1 MYLGYVFRISV
12 FGFVIFIYYIIV
24 KCILNVMYLV
34 FLYLDL

>member
-12 FGFVIFIYYIIV
+12 FGIVIFMYYIIV